1 MKPAI
6 WLVAGVLVTGCAA
19 AAAPAVKPGDVIFHT
34 SRSAQSQAIQR
45 ATNSPYSHMGIVLL
59 RDGKPFVLEA
69 IETVR
74 YTPLEA
80 WIARGVGGRYVIKRL
95 KDADRRLGPESID
108 RLREAARPFVGKP
121 YDAAFGWSDD
131 KIYCSELVWKLYQR
145 ALGLEI
151 GRLQRLREFRL
162 DDPVVRTK
170 LRERYGDAVPLD
182 ETVISPGEMF
192 ESPLLVTVVS
202 TVDPDDPMSGML
214 LDQIHMHGSGTV
226 DVIGRLVCEG
236 LCDFSAIRVLSQR
249 YLGTSGYAEVPVVIK
264 ADGSFRGTIEY
275 KWGGTG
281 DSVGYF
287 PNALVFYAKGCRDA
301 VVPVGDPWAGE
312 TVVLQCASG
321 ND

>member
-6 WLVAGVLVTGCAA
+6 WLVAGVLVTGGAA

-192 ESPLLVTVVS
+192 ESPFWVTV
-202 TVDPDDPMSGML
+202 D
-214 LDQIHMHGSGTV
+214 
-226 DVIGRLVCEG
+226 
-236 LCDFSAIRVLSQR
+236 SAP
-249 YLGTSGYAEVPVVIK
+249 EVGP
-264 ADGSFRGTIEY
+264 
-275 KWGGTG
+275 
-281 DSVGYF
+281 
-287 PNALVFYAKGCRDA
+287 
-301 VVPVGDPWAGE
+301 
-312 TVVLQCASG
+312 
-321 ND
+321 